1 MAEANRAE
9 PVMMYN
15 FTAALAATQGA
26 RNYQEDAAVLW
37 PGPAAAADRFELLP
51 EDGRLIA
58 VLADGMGGHAG
69 GALASR
75 TVCASFLG
83 AFAHENADVR
93 ERLRNAL
100 NSSNRAVAM
109 EVAADRSLR
118 GMGAT
123 LIGAS
128 FGPAGLEWVSV
139 GDSPLYLLR
148 DDRIQLV
155 NEDHSLAPLL
165 DELARAGRISE
176 EQARSDSRRHMLRS
190 AVTGEDLDLVDL
202 SHKPLVLVPGDHVVL
217 ASDGIHTIESSEITR
232 IIAAYAADGPQA
244 IADALVRA
252 VENMRDP
259 HQDNFTVIVV
269 RAD

>member
-1 MAEANRAE
+1 
-9 PVMMYN
+9 
-15 FTAALAATQGA
+15 
-26 RNYQEDAAVLW
+26 
-37 PGPAAAADRFELLP
+37 
-51 EDGRLIA
+51 
-58 VLADGMGGHAG
+58 
-69 GALASR
+69 
-75 TVCASFLG
+75 
-83 AFAHENADVR
+83 
-93 ERLRNAL
+93 
-100 NSSNRAVAM
+100 M
-109 EVAADRSLR
+109 EVSADRSLR

-123 LIGAS
+123 LIGAA

-148 DDRIQLV
+148 DGRLQLV

-176 EQARSDSRRHMLRS
+176 EQARNDSRRHMLRS

-202 SHKPLVLVPGDHVVL
+202 SHKPLVLASGDHVVL
-217 ASDGIHTIESSEITR
+217 ASDGIHTIDDTDITR
-232 IIAAYAADGPQA
+232 IITAYADDGPQA
-244 IADALVRA
+244 IADALVRS